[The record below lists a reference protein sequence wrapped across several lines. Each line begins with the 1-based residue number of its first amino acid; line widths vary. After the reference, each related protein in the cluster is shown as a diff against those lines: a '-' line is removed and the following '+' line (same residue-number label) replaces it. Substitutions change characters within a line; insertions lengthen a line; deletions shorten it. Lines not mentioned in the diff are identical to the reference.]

1 MKKTYF
7 VIVLFI
13 FILQITCGCKNN
25 YIPDSSDLQYKSNVK
40 TMTIEMLPS
49 PPTSKSTSDE
59 NVIKEF
65 IKIIDE
71 CEKKEIAS
79 DDNNGWQVLVSI
91 QSGNSFT
98 QYSITNNN
106 LRINDKVY
114 EINGQSLLNEIA
126 CIYNK
131 IQE

>member
-79 DDNNGWQVLVSI
+79 DDN
-91 QSGNSFT
+91 
-98 QYSITNNN
+98 
-106 LRINDKVY
+106 
-114 EINGQSLLNEIA
+114 
-126 CIYNK
+126 
-131 IQE
+131 